1 MYQGVNVQFFA
12 KMGATV
18 AKNGHYRP
26 GDKMGA
32 TGNSGKMF

>member
-1 MYQGVNVQFFA
+1 MFQGAKVQYFP

-18 AKNGHYRP
+18 AKNGRYRP